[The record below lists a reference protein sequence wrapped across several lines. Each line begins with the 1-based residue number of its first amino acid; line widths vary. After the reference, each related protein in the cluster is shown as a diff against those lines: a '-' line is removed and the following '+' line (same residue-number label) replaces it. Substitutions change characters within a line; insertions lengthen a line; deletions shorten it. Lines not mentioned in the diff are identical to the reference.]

1 MMSTIIRSNLQQTM
15 KYLYL
20 VNHFVPF
27 PSSEYGGLWV
37 VTAQDDD
44 ECFDLITDYDDG
56 FNERFYVELR
66 ENIVDGQLFAL
77 TDKESSRVVEAF
89 TT

>member
-1 MMSTIIRSNLQQTM
+1 MSTIIRSNLQQTM

-27 PSSEYGGLWV
+27 PSSEYGGLWA

-56 FNERFYVELR
+56 FNQKFYVELR
-66 ENIVDGQLFAL
+66 ENIVDGQRFAL
-77 TDKESSRVVEAF
+77 VDEESSRVVEAF

>member
-1 MMSTIIRSNLQQTM
+1 M

-27 PSSEYGGLWV
+27 PSSEYGGLWAV
-37 VTAQDDD
+37 IAKDND
-44 ECFDLITDYDDG
+44 ECFDLITDHDDG

-77 TDKESSRVVEAF
+77 VDEESSRVVEAF